1 MRTYLMAHSLTS
13 PLKPIHPFPARMAPE
28 IALAETRDL
37 PTGSIVLDPMT
48 GSGTAV
54 RFASEQGHHALAVDS
69 DPLAALMTRVWTT
82 RICADRLRSIAS
94 NVSKEAAQTDP
105 ERVQLP
111 WIDND
116 PETSGFVDYWFGP
129 SQKADLRRLSS
140 LILRIRG
147 PIGDALMLSL
157 SRLIVTKKRGA
168 SLAWDVS
175 HSRPHKKKHE
185 NDFPV
190 LSEFNK
196 SVEFLA
202 KRLAEQPPPGNVR
215 VVLGDAR
222 QLRFV
227 PDGYVDAV
235 LTSPPYLNAIDYLRG
250 HKFSL
255 VWMGLSI
262 SDMRFKRSSNV
273 GSEKRCDKSNED
285 KLLKEFHSAIPFI
298 EQMQSKEQKIF
309 YRYILDLSAVLAEI
323 HRVLKP
329 GGKAVLVIGNS
340 TLKGIFVDNAFA
352 AKTAAARLGFVGNG
366 SYERELP
373 ANRRYL
379 PPPSDK
385 ENSNLNKRMRTES
398 VLSFLRA

>member
-1 MRTYLMAHSLTS
+1 MAHSLTS

-48 GSGTAV
+48 GSGTVV

-82 RICADRLRSIAS
+82 PICTDRLRSIGS
-94 NVSKEAAQTDP
+94 QVSREAAQTDP
-105 ERVQLP
+105 EFVQLP

-116 PETSGFVDYWFGP
+116 PETSEFVDYWFGP

-140 LILRIRG
+140 RILRIRG

-157 SRLIVTKKRGA
+157 SRLIITKKRGA
-168 SLAWDVS
+168 SLAWDIS
-175 HSRPHKKKHE
+175 HSRPHKKKQE

-190 LSEFNK
+190 LSEFIK

-202 KRLAEQPPPGNVR
+202 KRLEDQPPPGNVH
-215 VVLGDAR
+215 VLLGDAR

-227 PDGYVDAV
+227 ADGYVDAV

-262 SDMRFKRSSNV
+262 SDLRSKRSNNV
-273 GSEKRCDKSNED
+273 GSEKRSDRSSED
-285 KLLKEFHSAIPFI
+285 KFLREFCLAVPFI
-298 EQMQSKEQKIF
+298 ERLTSREQKIF
-309 YRYILDLSAVLAEI
+309 HRYILDLTAVLTEM

-329 GGKAVLVIGNS
+329 GGKAVLVVGNS
-340 TLKGIFVDNAFA
+340 TLKGIFVDNALA
-352 AKTAAARLGFVGNG
+352 VKTAAARLGLVRNG
-366 SYERELP
+366 SYERDLP

-379 PPPSDK
+379 PPPSDN
-385 ENSNLNKRMRTES
+385 ETSDLSKRMRTES
-398 VLSFLRA
+398 VLSFIKP